1 MLPVGM
7 FLGRYQILALLGQGG
22 MGEVYRAKDLRLG
35 REVAI
40 KIVSAALT
48 QEPDQLVRF
57 EREAKAVAALS
68 HPNILVLYDVGEE
81 KGIPFAVAELLE
93 GATLRAQIVKGALFW
108 RQAMEIGAGVAGGL
122 AAAHAQGILHR
133 DIKPENLFLT
143 TQGQIKILDFGLAR
157 YVVPVSAEV
166 DTTEFISGPT
176 NPGAVVGTPGYM
188 SPEQLR
194 GLVVDVR
201 SDVFSLGCVMYE
213 MVTGRHP
220 FRRRSAAEMSAA
232 ILHEEPPPVTTGV
245 ADVPVDVDLLVRR
258 CLNKSPDGRF
268 SSADELMQAIQSALS
283 GSDCGSVRRA
293 HSEGLGRRRR
303 ERPRSLAVLPL
314 LNTSVDPQTE
324 YLADGITES
333 VINALSQ
340 LSGLRVMARNTVFR
354 YKEREADAQEVGRAL
369 KVQTVLM
376 GQLMRRGNRLV
387 IRIELVDVKDGSRL
401 WGEHYERELGEV
413 YALERAISQ
422 DIADKL
428 RLRLTGA
435 QRERLLQMPAANAEA
450 YQSYLQGRYY
460 WNKRTKEGLTKCI
473 KLLHKAIE
481 FDPTYALAYAGIA
494 DAYLQL
500 GGWGDIPP
508 REASSKAKAAA
519 QRALAID
526 ADLAEAHVSLG
537 LAHKEHEWDWSAA
550 GHAYQR
556 ALQLNANYAVAH
568 QWYGEYLAA
577 LGQHDEAIRSFRR
590 AIDLDPLSLI
600 IHATLGRHGYHFAR
614 RYDQAILQLRNTLE
628 MDAHFWVA
636 HHWLGFTYAVVGLFP
651 EALAEI
657 RAAQQLSDNVEIL
670 AVLSYTLARAGQM
683 PEARTALDS
692 LEQLSRTRYVSPLLF
707 ALAAT
712 GLGEHDE
719 AFRWLERGYEDRSQM
734 LSELKVEAA
743 FDPLRSDPRF
753 TGLLRRVGLYDKS
766 N

>member
-1 MLPVGM
+1 MLPVGLC
-7 FLGRYQILALLGQGG
+7 LGRYQILAPLGQGG

-40 KIVSAALT
+40 KIVSAALA
-48 QEPDQLVRF
+48 QEPDRLVRF

-68 HPNILVLYDVGEE
+68 HPNILVLYDVGQEQ
-81 KGIPFAVAELLE
+81 GIPYAVAELLE
-93 GATLRAQIVKGALFW
+93 GATLRAQIVKGALPW

-143 TQGQIKILDFGLAR
+143 TQGRIKILDFGLAR
-157 YVVPVSAEV
+157 YVLPVSAEV
-166 DTTEFISGPT
+166 DTTEFIPGPT

-194 GLVVDVR
+194 GLAVDVR
-201 SDVFSLGCVMYE
+201 SDVFSLGCVLYE
-213 MVTGRHP
+213 LVAGRHP
-220 FRRRSAAEMSAA
+220 FRGRSAADTSAA
-232 ILHEEPPPVTTGV
+232 ILHEEPPSLTTRV

-268 SSADELMQAIQSALS
+268 PSANELLQAIQSALS
-283 GSDCGSVRRA
+283 GSDSGSVLRA
-293 HSEGLGRRRR
+293 HPEESGRRRR

-314 LNTSVDPQTE
+314 LNTNVDPETE
-324 YLADGITES
+324 YLGDGITES

-340 LSGLRVMARNTVFR
+340 LPGLRVMARNTVFR
-354 YKEREADAQEVGRAL
+354 YKERAADAQEVGHAL
-369 KVQTVLM
+369 KVQAVLT
-376 GQLMRRGNRLV
+376 GQLLQRGNRLV
-387 IRIELVDVKDGSRL
+387 IRIELVDVKDGSRM
-401 WGEHYERELGEV
+401 WGEQYERELGEV
-413 YALERAISQ
+413 YALEQAISQ

-428 RLRLTGA
+428 HLRLTGA
-435 QRERLLQMPAANAEA
+435 QRKRLGQTPAASAEA
-450 YQSYLQGRYY
+450 YRSYLKGRYH
-460 WNKRTKEGLTKCI
+460 WNKRTKEGLTKSI
-473 KLLHKAIE
+473 KLFDQAIE

-508 REASSKAKAAA
+508 REAYSKAKAAA
-519 QRALAID
+519 LRALAID
-526 ADLAEAHVSLG
+526 TDLAEAHVSLG
-537 LAHKEHEWDWSAA
+537 MAHKEYKWDWRAA
-550 GHAYQR
+550 GCAYQR

-577 LGQHDEAIRSFRR
+577 LGQHDEAIRSFQR

-600 IHATLGRHGYHFAR
+600 IHATLGRHGYHFVR
-614 RYDQAILQLRNTLE
+614 RYDEAILQLRKTLE

-657 RAAQQLSDNVEIL
+657 RAAQQLSDNVEIA
-670 AVLSYTLARAGQM
+670 AVLGYTLGRAGQI
-683 PEARTALDS
+683 PEARTALDD
-692 LEQLSRTRYVSPLLF
+692 LEQSSRTRYVSPLLF
-707 ALAAT
+707 ALVSI

-753 TGLLRRVGLYDKS
+753 ADLLRRVGLHDGS
-766 N
+766 D